1 MCKKLAYITFFTISL
16 FSFNLALAKETI
28 YTDDVEIK
36 VSKNNP
42 YKIELSVN
50 WENLPKNQFEYY
62 KISHSTSDENTA
74 YPKDVI
80 WFSND
85 INNIIADE
93 NFSNYSPGLNWEK
106 NYYRA
111 CVLTTNKIFCSK
123 NNYLLSFS
131 DTTNSNKK
139 ISTQTALMLSKSN
152 NILSSVDLDYSSRID
167 NKIDEMK
174 NFSWRVSDKISIS
187 FLENTTNI
195 SSFINK
201 LEQLKKDTSEE
212 IIKNKRIMK
221 NLLLT
226 EEDKTSIK
234 QENERLQTSIDKIN
248 ELLQEAE
255 NIREEKQSI
264 TLTNIKLSLFAII
277 LIVIIIVISVKLK
290 NRNKLSEKKENNKIL
305 QIIKNWNEYYVEYEG
320 IYNKWVKVLES
331 TKSSIKNWVE
341 NYVKAVQILWDNRWF
356 LNELEKI
363 DIEIP
368 NLETYWKMIY
378 KLFLNDEIKEKINH
392 QTENLIIKT
401 DEQEIPW
408 EIMHNQKNFLSLK
421 FPISR
426 QIMTREKKKENKI
439 EKNKIPKI
447 LFIINPTN
455 NLKETE
461 TEAENIIKK
470 ILKKAEIKIL
480 KWNNANLINVIWEIS
495 KNNYDIIHYSWHSFF
510 DSEKPDEWWLVL
522 ANQEILPNTEIKR
535 LLWWNPLIF
544 LNACY
549 SWKSISDNE
558 DHYKNTWEDTIWLAS
573 SFYIW
578 GAKWVISSLW
588 PIKDKKASI
597 FATNFYLKFLSW
609 KSVWNSLI
617 YAKREAYIYNIKN
630 PTWASFIYYWDP
642 DFKINLK

>member
-1 MCKKLAYITFFTISL
+1 MLTFWHIIFYILFMAKICKKLTSMIFFTISL

-28 YTDDVEIK
+28 YTDDVE
-36 VSKNNP
+36 
-42 YKIELSVN
+42 KITTRMDL
-50 WENLPKNQFEYY
+50 
-62 KISHSTSDENTA
+62 IS
-74 YPKDVI
+74 
-80 WFSND
+80 
-85 INNIIADE
+85 
-93 NFSNYSPGLNWEK
+93 
-106 NYYRA
+106 
-111 CVLTTNKIFCSK
+111 
-123 NNYLLSFS
+123 
-131 DTTNSNKK
+131 
-139 ISTQTALMLSKSN
+139 SKSN
-152 NILSSVDLDYSSRID
+152 SVLSSIDLNYSSKID

-174 NFSWRVSDKISIS
+174 NFSWKISDKISIP
-187 FLENTTNI
+187 FLGKKTNI
-195 SSFINK
+195 SSFIDK
-201 LEQLKKDTSEE
+201 LEQLKKETWEE

-226 EEDKTSIK
+226 EEDKNSIK
-234 QENERLQTSIDKIN
+234 QEIERLQNSINKIN
-248 ELLQEAE
+248 ELLEEAE
-255 NIREEKQSI
+255 NIREEKQNI

-277 LIVIIIVISVKLK
+277 LIIIIIIISTKLK
-290 NRNKLSEKKENNKIL
+290 NRNKINEKIKNSKIL
-305 QIIKNWNEYYVEYEG
+305 QIIKNWNEYYVEYEW
-320 IYNKWVKVLES
+320 IYNKWVKVLET
-331 TKSSIKNWVE
+331 TKNSIKNWVE
-341 NYVKAVQILWDNRWF
+341 NYVKAVQILWDSRWF

-378 KLFLNDEIKEKINH
+378 KLFLNDEIKEKVNH

-408 EIMHNQKNFLSLK
+408 EIMHNWKNFLSLK

-461 TEAENIIKK
+461 IEAENIIKK

-480 KWNNANLINVIWEIS
+480 KQQNANLINVIWELS

-510 DSEKPDEWWLVL
+510 DAEKPDEWWLVL
-522 ANQEILPNTEIKR
+522 ANQEILSNTEIKR

-549 SWKSISDNE
+549 SWKSISDDEN
-558 DHYKNTWEDTIWLAS
+558 HYKNTWEDTIWLAS

-578 GAKWVISSLW
+578 WAKWVISSLW

-597 FATNFYLKFLSW
+597 FATNFYLKFLGG
-609 KSVWNSLI
+609 KSVWNALI